1 MEWIGYVGLGALGL
15 CWIPQSVETI
25 RLGRCFV
32 NLYFLILSAIGS
44 GSLIVY
50 AVYREEAVFVLV
62 NALTTSGA
70 LVNLFYKLFPRTQ

>member
-15 CWIPQSVETI
+15 CWIPQSLETI
-25 RLGRCFV
+25 RLGKCFV

-50 AVYREEAVFVLV
+50 AVHREEVVFVLV

-70 LVNLFYKLFPRTQ
+70 LVNLYYKLFPRTQ